1 MIAKADQDGDG
12 KLSWDESK
20 IFGSTEEDQA
30 EFEAMDLN
38 KDGKVDHE
46 ELSKFLT
53 EKVFNFIKEN
63 MP

>member
-1 MIAKADQDGDG
+1 MDEMIKIFARGEEDKAD
-12 KLSWDESK
+12 
-20 IFGSTEEDQA
+20 
-30 EFEAMDLN
+30 FEAADLN